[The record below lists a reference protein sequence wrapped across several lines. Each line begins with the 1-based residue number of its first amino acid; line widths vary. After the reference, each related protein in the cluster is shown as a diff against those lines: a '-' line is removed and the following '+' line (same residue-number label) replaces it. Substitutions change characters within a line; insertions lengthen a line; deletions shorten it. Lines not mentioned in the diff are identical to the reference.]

1 MIRQTALVIGIAAGL
16 VPGWAARAEENHFV
30 PKHLAVLRAG
40 DGEFKLIRK
49 QSPVFIDQFEMEQM
63 NAAPSFTVAIPT
75 NGPNSFFLN
84 GHAASEG
91 NLTRSSDHKQLTF
104 AGYGGMDLLKV
115 NGTASRLNIPRGFA
129 TIDPS
134 GAIHTFLYK
143 SEMTDA
149 KVNPRGVVTD
159 GKNNFWGCGNAY
171 GTFYYNPSA
180 GDPLVR
186 FQSFP
191 SSRDVNIIDDT
202 VYVTLNTAD
211 GDLANIPAGI
221 YSFESEPMPRQADDA
236 AKLIVQAA
244 PDYKRVVGFDM
255 NPARN
260 VAYMSDTAAGIQK
273 YVKTNDSWTL
283 AYNFSIPQT
292 IPKDQNNSAG
302 CFGLVVDFAQPAP
315 VIYATTTEGYGGS
328 VNSNRV
334 VRIVDTNSAAYVAT
348 IAQAAS
354 TNIAFRGI
362 AFTPD

>member
-1 MIRQTALVIGIAAGL
+1 MKDTALVIAAGL
-16 VPGWAARAEENHFV
+16 LLGLAAQARAEESHFV

-40 DGEFKLIRK
+40 DGTFKLIHK
-49 QSPVFIDQFEMEQM
+49 QSPVFVDQFEMEQM

-91 NLTRSSDHKQLTF
+91 NLTRSADHKLLTF

-115 NGTASRLNIPRGFA
+115 DGTASRLNIPRGFA

-134 GAIHTFLYK
+134 GAIHTYLYK
-143 SEMTDA
+143 ADLSEDV

-159 GKNNFWGCGNAY
+159 GKNNFWGCGNAN
-171 GTFYYNPSA
+171 GTFFYNPTGSEQ
-180 GDPLVR
+180 LVR
-186 FQSFP
+186 FQAFP
-191 SSRDVNIIDDT
+191 SSRDIDIINDT
-202 VYVTLNTAD
+202 VYVTLNSSDAELKD
-211 GDLANIPAGI
+211 IAAGI
-221 YSFESEPMPRQADDA
+221 YSFEPDAMPRRPDEA
-236 AKLIVQAA
+236 AKLIVEAA
-244 PDYKRVVGFDM
+244 PDYKKVVGFDI
-255 NPARN
+255 NPAQN

-273 YVKTNDSWTL
+273 YVKTNDHWTL

-292 IPKDQNNSAG
+292 ISKDENNSAG
-302 CFGLVVDFAQPAP
+302 CFGLVVDFSQTAP

-348 IAQAAS
+348 IAQAAG

-362 AFTPD
+362 TFTPD